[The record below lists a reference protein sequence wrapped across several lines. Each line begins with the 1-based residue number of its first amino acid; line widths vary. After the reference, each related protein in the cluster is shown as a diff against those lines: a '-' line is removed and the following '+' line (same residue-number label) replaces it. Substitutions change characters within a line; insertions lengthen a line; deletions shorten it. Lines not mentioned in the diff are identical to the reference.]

1 MDKRSLKSAAFG
13 AWHVTELE
21 KSRPSFSPH
30 NELSLS
36 TSPRL
41 PATSNNEEGSM
52 VLFGGVDPSYYR
64 GDLKWV
70 PVTQRGFWQISMDR

>member
-1 MDKRSLKSAAFG
+1 MSSLF
-13 AWHVTELE
+13 
-21 KSRPSFSPH
+21 PPPPPH
-30 NELSLS
+30 
-36 TSPRL
+36 
-41 PATSNNEEGSM
+41 TSNNEEGSM

>member
-21 KSRPSFSPH
+21 ESHPSFSPH

-36 TSPRL
+36 TSPTH
-41 PATSNNEEGSM
+41 TSNNEEGSM